1 MLTCLQRASASL
13 VVLTLFFASL
23 PAHAQPA
30 EAAAAPAEQ
39 PGDRVHLVNGGMV
52 QGSILEVLPN
62 DSLTI
67 VSAATGDRKS
77 FAWAEIAA
85 YEQGGQRVEI
95 GAVMAAAPA
104 PREEPA
110 QAQGPRLH
118 IESTK
123 PASVHLYEI
132 TGEMIAHGANVTVH
146 GIQYRPVCAAP
157 CGKVI
162 DTSGGSS
169 YFFGGEGLT
178 TSNRFNLTDARGDV
192 TAVVKPGRKGLRIGG
207 IITMSVGISL
217 MAVGAALFYFAKA
230 DSESDSIIFDRPAR
244 PPNYGPA
251 AGVLV
256 GGAAALAGGIVMM
269 VLGKTRF
276 QLKTGGLGLLR
287 PLRFG

>member
-13 VVLTLFFASL
+13 VVLTLLFTSL
-23 PAHAQPA
+23 PAHAQPV
-30 EAAAAPAEQ
+30 EVVSTPAEQ
-39 PGDRVHLVNGGMV
+39 PADRVYLSNGGMV

-77 FAWAEIAA
+77 FAWSELAA
-85 YEQGGQRVEI
+85 YEQGGRRVEI
-95 GAVMAAAPA
+95 GAVSAPAPA

-110 QAQGPRLH
+110 PVYGPRLH
-118 IESTK
+118 IETTK

-132 TGEMIAHGANVTVH
+132 TGEMVAHGANVTVH
-146 GIQYRPVCAAP
+146 GIHYRPVCAAP

-192 TAVVKPGRKGLRIGG
+192 TAVVKPGRRGLRTGG
-207 IITMSVGISL
+207 IITMSVGLAL
-217 MAVGAALFYFAKA
+217 MALGGGLFVLSKSRA
-230 DSESDSIIFDRPAR
+230 DRDEILGE
-244 PPNYGPA
+244 GPA
-251 AGVLV
+251 EPPKYGAPIGLLV
-256 GGAAALAGGIVMM
+256 GGAAALAGGIVML
-269 VLGKTRF
+269 VLGKTRYK
-276 QLKTGGLGLLR
+276 LKTGGLGLLR